1 MASKLFVVIPCYNEE
16 EVLPETSKRLV
27 KKMAEL
33 EQKGLITPDSKVLLV
48 NDGSRDRTWEMICDL
63 HKQNPLFEG
72 VKLSRNRGHQ
82 NALLAG
88 LMTARGRCDVSIS
101 MDADLQ
107 DDMDAMD
114 RFLEKY
120 EEGCEIVYG
129 VRNKRETDTF
139 FKRETALMFYRLMKG
154 LGVDITYNHADYR
167 LMSNRALEA
176 LSQFG
181 EVNLFLR
188 GLAPLVGFQSDV
200 VYYDR
205 SERFAGESKYPFK
218 KMLAFAIDGITSFSV
233 KPLRLITTVGL
244 VIFVVSLFMLLY
256 ALVSWI
262 TGNTVTGWTSTLAS
276 IWMIGGIQLLCLGV
290 IGEYVGKIYN
300 ESKSRPRFIIDRYL
314 NERGDAPVIDRG
326 SAPVSQT
333 ASRG

>member
-1 MASKLFVVIPCYNEE
+1 MADKLMVVIPCYNEE
-16 EVLPETSKRLV
+16 EVLPETSRRLTE
-27 KKMAEL
+27 KMASL
-33 EQKGLITPDSKVLLV
+33 VQKGLISQDSRVLLV
-48 NDGSRDRTWEMICDL
+48 DDGSRDRTWELIGSL
-63 HKQNPLFEG
+63 HKENPLFEG

-114 RFLEKY
+114 HFLEKY
-120 EEGCEIVYG
+120 REGCEVVYG
-129 VRNKRETDTF
+129 VRNKRDTDTA

-167 LMSNRALEA
+167 LMSSRALDA
-176 LSQFG
+176 LSEFE

-200 VYYDR
+200 VAYDR

-244 VIFVVSLFMLLY
+244 VVFVASLFMLLY
-256 ALVSWI
+256 ALISWI
-262 TGNTVTGWTSTLAS
+262 AGHTVTGWTSLLAS
-276 IWMIGGIQLLCLGV
+276 IWMIGGIQLLSLGV

-300 ESKSRPRFIIDRYL
+300 EAKRRPRFIIDRYL
-314 NERGDAPVIDRG
+314 NERGDAPVVDKR
-326 SAPVSQT
+326 
-333 ASRG
+333 

>member
-1 MASKLFVVIPCYNEE
+1 MAHKLMVVIPCYNEE
-16 EVLPETSKRLV
+16 EVLPETSRRLV
-27 KKMAEL
+27 EKMASL
-33 EQKGLITPDSKVLLV
+33 VQKGLITPDSRVLLV
-48 NDGSRDRTWEMICDL
+48 NDGSRDRTWQMICDL

-88 LMTARGRCDVSIS
+88 LMTARNRCDISIS

-114 RFLEKY
+114 RFIEKY
-120 EEGCEIVYG
+120 NEGCDVVYG
-129 VRNKRETDTF
+129 VRNKRDTDTF

-154 LGVDITYNHADYR
+154 LGVDITFNHADYR
-167 LMSNRALEA
+167 LMSNCALNA
-176 LSQFG
+176 LAEFS

-200 VYYDR
+200 VTYDR

-233 KPLRLITTVGL
+233 KPLRLITTVGMG
-244 VIFVVSLFMLLY
+244 IFVISLFMLLY
-256 ALVSWI
+256 TLISWI
-262 TGNTVTGWTSTLAS
+262 AGKTVVGWTSTLAS
-276 IWMIGGIQLLCLGV
+276 IWMIGGIQLLSLGI

-300 ESKSRPRFIIDRYL
+300 ETKRRPRFIIERYL
-314 NERGDAPVIDRG
+314 NENGDDPVVDYTR
-326 SAPVSQT
+326 
-333 ASRG
+333 

>member
-1 MASKLFVVIPCYNEE
+1 MACKLMVVIPCYNEE
-16 EVLPETSKRLV
+16 EVLPETSRRLV
-27 KKMAEL
+27 DKMDSL
-33 EQKGLITPDSKVLLV
+33 VKKGLITPDSRVLLV
-48 NDGSRDRTWEMICDL
+48 NDGSRDRTWEMISEL
-63 HKQNPLFEG
+63 HRQNPLFEG

-88 LMTARGRCDVSIS
+88 LMTARNRCDISIS

-114 RFLEKY
+114 RFIEKY
-120 EEGCEIVYG
+120 NEGCDVVYG

-167 LMSNRALEA
+167 LMSNRALNA
-176 LSQFG
+176 LAQFG

-200 VYYDR
+200 VTYDR

-233 KPLRLITTVGL
+233 KPLRLITTVGMG
-244 VIFVVSLFMLLY
+244 IFVVSLFMLLY
-256 ALVSWI
+256 TLISWL
-262 TGNTVTGWTSTLAS
+262 TGQTVVGWTSTLAS
-276 IWMIGGIQLLCLGV
+276 IWMIGGIQLLSLGI

-300 ESKSRPRFIIDRYL
+300 ETKRRPRFIIERYL
-314 NERGDAPVIDRG
+314 NAEGDDPVVDETRG
-326 SAPVSQT
+326 
-333 ASRG
+333 

>member
-1 MASKLFVVIPCYNEE
+1 MAYKLMVVIPCYNEE
-16 EVLPETSKRLV
+16 EVLPETSRRLV
-27 KKMAEL
+27 EKMASL
-33 EQKGLITPDSKVLLV
+33 EKKGLITPDSRVLLV
-48 NDGSRDRTWEMICDL
+48 NDGSRDRTWEMICQL
-63 HKQNPLFEG
+63 HRENPMFEG

-88 LMTARGRCDVSIS
+88 LMTARNRCDISIS

-114 RFLEKY
+114 RFIEKY
-120 EEGCEIVYG
+120 AEGCDVVYG

-167 LMSNRALEA
+167 LMSNRALNA
-176 LSQFG
+176 LAQFG

-188 GLAPLVGFQSDV
+188 GLAPLVGFQSDTV
-200 VYYDR
+200 SYDR

-233 KPLRLITTVGL
+233 KPLRLITSVGL
-244 VIFVVSLFMLLY
+244 GIFVVSLFMLLY
-256 ALVSWI
+256 ALISWI
-262 TGNTVTGWTSTLAS
+262 TGKTVVGWTSTLAS
-276 IWMIGGIQLLCLGV
+276 IWMIGGIQLLSLGI

-300 ESKSRPRFIIDRYL
+300 ETKRRPRFIIERYL
-314 NERGDAPVIDRG
+314 NEAGEDPAVDETR
-326 SAPVSQT
+326 
-333 ASRG
+333 

>member
-1 MASKLFVVIPCYNEE
+1 MAHKLMVVIPCYNEE
-16 EVLPETSKRLV
+16 EVLPETSRRLVEKMASLV
-27 KKMAEL
+27 KKGYIA
-33 EQKGLITPDSKVLLV
+33 PDSRVLLV
-48 NDGSRDRTWEMICDL
+48 NDGSRDRTWEMICEL
-63 HKQNPLFEG
+63 HRENPLFEG

-88 LMTARGRCDVSIS
+88 LMTARNRCDISIS

-114 RFLEKY
+114 RFIEKY
-120 EEGCEIVYG
+120 NEGCDVVYG

-139 FKRETALMFYRLMKG
+139 FKRETALMFYHLMKG

-167 LMSNRALEA
+167 LMSNRALNA
-176 LSQFG
+176 LAQFG

-200 VYYDR
+200 VTYDR

-233 KPLRLITTVGL
+233 KPLRLITTVGMG
-244 VIFVVSLFMLLY
+244 IFVVSLLMLLY
-256 ALVSWI
+256 TLISWI
-262 TGNTVTGWTSTLAS
+262 IGQTVVGWTSTLAS
-276 IWMIGGIQLLCLGV
+276 IWMIGGIQLLSLGI

-300 ESKSRPRFIIDRYL
+300 ETKRRPRFIIERYL
-314 NERGDAPVIDRG
+314 NDAGDDPVVDENR
-326 SAPVSQT
+326 
-333 ASRG
+333 

>member
-33 EQKGLITPDSKVLLV
+33 EKKGLITPDSKVLLV
-48 NDGSRDRTWEMICDL
+48 NDGSRDRTWELICEL
-63 HKQNPLFEG
+63 HKQNPMFEG

-88 LMTARGRCDVSIS
+88 LMTAKGRCDVSIS

-120 EEGCEIVYG
+120 EEGCEVVYG

-139 FKRETALMFYRLMKG
+139 FKRETALMFYRLMKA
-154 LGVDITYNHADYR
+154 LGVDITFNHADYR

-176 LSQFG
+176 LSQFE

-233 KPLRLITTVGL
+233 KPLRLITSVGM

-256 ALVSWI
+256 TLVSWI
-262 TGNTVTGWTSTLAS
+262 TGNAVLGWTSTLAS

-300 ESKSRPRFIIDRYL
+300 ESKRRPRFIIDRYV
-314 NERGDAPVIDRG
+314 NERGDGPAVDK
-326 SAPVSQT
+326 Q
-333 ASRG
+333 

>member
-1 MASKLFVVIPCYNEE
+1 MAHKLMVVIPCYNEE
-16 EVLPETSKRLV
+16 EVLPETSRRLV
-27 KKMAEL
+27 EKMASL
-33 EQKGLITPDSKVLLV
+33 EKKGLITPDSRVLLV
-48 NDGSRDRTWEMICDL
+48 NDGSRDRTWEMICEL
-63 HKQNPLFEG
+63 HKENPLFDG

-88 LMTARGRCDVSIS
+88 LMTARNRCDISIS

-114 RFLEKY
+114 RFIEKY
-120 EEGCEIVYG
+120 NEGCDVVYG

-167 LMSNRALEA
+167 LMSNRALNA
-176 LSQFG
+176 LAQFG

-200 VYYDR
+200 VTYDR
-205 SERFAGESKYPFK
+205 SERFAGESKYPLK

-233 KPLRLITTVGL
+233 KPLRLITSVGL
-244 VIFVVSLFMLLY
+244 GIFVVSLFMLLY
-256 ALVSWI
+256 TLISWI
-262 TGNTVTGWTSTLAS
+262 AGKTVVGWTSTLAS
-276 IWMIGGIQLLCLGV
+276 IWMIGGIQLLSLGI

-300 ESKSRPRFIIDRYL
+300 ETKRRPRFIIERYL
-314 NERGDAPVIDRG
+314 NDAGDDPVVD
-326 SAPVSQT
+326 T
-333 ASRG
+333 NK

>member
-1 MASKLFVVIPCYNEE
+1 MAHKLMVVIPCYNEE
-16 EVLPETSKRLV
+16 EVLPETSRRLVEKMDSLV
-27 KKMAEL
+27 KK
-33 EQKGLITPDSKVLLV
+33 GYITPDSRVLLV
-48 NDGSRDRTWEMICDL
+48 NDGSRDRTWEMICNL
-63 HKQNPLFEG
+63 HKENPLFDG

-88 LMTARGRCDVSIS
+88 LMTARNRCDISIS

-114 RFLEKY
+114 RFIEKY
-120 EEGCEIVYG
+120 NEGCDVVYG

-167 LMSNRALEA
+167 LMSNRALNA
-176 LSQFG
+176 LAQFG

-200 VYYDR
+200 VTYDR

-233 KPLRLITTVGL
+233 KPLRLITTVGMG
-244 VIFVVSLFMLLY
+244 IFVVSLFMLLY
-256 ALVSWI
+256 TLISWI
-262 TGNTVTGWTSTLAS
+262 TGQTVVGWTSTLAS
-276 IWMIGGIQLLCLGV
+276 IWMIGGIQLLSLGI

-300 ESKSRPRFIIDRYL
+300 ETKRRPRFIIERYL
-314 NERGDAPVIDRG
+314 NGEGDDPVVDETRG
-326 SAPVSQT
+326 
-333 ASRG
+333 